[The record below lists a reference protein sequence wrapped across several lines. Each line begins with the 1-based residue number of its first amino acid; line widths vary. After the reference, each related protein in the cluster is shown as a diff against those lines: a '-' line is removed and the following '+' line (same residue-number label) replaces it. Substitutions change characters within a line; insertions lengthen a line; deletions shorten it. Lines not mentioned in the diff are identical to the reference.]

1 MNDEQ
6 KTPEDEQ
13 STTEQATV
21 EQPTPAPAAAPE
33 ASTRQD
39 TKTPVFSSPRT
50 RNILLTSGAGLA
62 LAGGVLGFGIGH
74 ATAGGDDGRDDRMS
88 RFAPGDGRPDFR
100 DRNHE
105 YGQRGGGPGQGPASG
120 NQPDNRSGDQPN
132 GDNDPA

>member
-13 STTEQATV
+13 PTAEQATI
-21 EQPTPAPAAAPE
+21 EQPAAAPPAPE
-33 ASTRQD
+33 A
-39 TKTPVFSSPRT
+39 TPSEDAKAKVFSSPRT

-74 ATAGGDDGRDDRMS
+74 ATASGDDGGRDGRMS

-105 YGQRGGGPGQGPASG
+105 GGQRGGRPGQGPESG
-120 NQPDNRSGDQPN
+120 SDDQSN
-132 GDNDPA
+132 GDNDPT